1 MRFDLTRPC
10 SNCPFLREG
19 GIRVHPERAREI
31 AQGQLNGREE
41 RTFPCH
47 KTTIDV
53 TITNEDGD
61 EEYDKGWGPHTQYCG
76 GAMTFAI
83 LLGSYNQTL
92 QIAERLGWWD
102 PSQMEPTAGAG
113 VFRSVLE
120 MMAGQTERPRPR
132 SKRPLKHTIAK
143 RRSF

>member
-10 SNCPFLREG
+10 ANCPFLREG

-31 AQGQLNGREE
+31 AQGQLCGQEE

-53 TITNEDGD
+53 VDNETGESDL
-61 EEYDKGWGPHTQYCG
+61 GWGPQTQYCA
-76 GAMTFAI
+76 GALAFATK
-83 LLGSYNQTL
+83 LDSFNQTM
-92 QIAERLGWWD
+92 QIAERLSWWD

-113 VFRSVLE
+113 VFGSVLE
-120 MMAGQTERPRPR
+120 MMHAQTERALPRG
-132 SKRPLKHTIAK
+132 KKPLRKTIAK